1 MFGEKDQKVT
11 GEHLQ
16 REAYLYVRQSTIRQ
30 VHENAE
36 STERQY
42 ALQRRAIALGWE
54 SDRVQVIDCDLG
66 QSAAGNSDREGFK
79 RLVSE
84 VGMGRAGIVMGLEVS
99 RLARK
104 CSDWHRLLE
113 ICALTN
119 TLILD
124 EDGLYDPRTFN
135 DRLVLGLKGAM
146 SEAEIWV
153 IRSRLQGGILNKAQ
167 RGELKVPL
175 PTGLIYDEQ
184 DTVVLDPDA
193 QIQESIRVF
202 FDTFWRVGSAHST
215 VKAFRE
221 EGLTFP
227 RRIRHGPCKGTVV
240 WKPLTDGRVT
250 EVLHNPRYAGAFCYG
265 RRQITVTGDAGR
277 AVRVMPRE
285 EWIVLIPGAH
295 EGYISWEDYERIQKR
310 LEENAAAQPARRKRI
325 PREGPALLQGL
336 SVCGVCGRRM
346 DVRYH
351 HRRGSVQPD
360 YCCKGMGNVTA
371 MPPCQ
376 SIPGDN
382 IDKAIGELLLEVVS
396 PVALEVSLSV
406 QQEVE
411 KRFEEA
417 DALRRKHVERARY
430 EAESARHRYMKVD
443 PDNRLVADTLEGQWN
458 EKLREL
464 RAAEEEYKRQQ
475 EEEHLV
481 MDKEKK
487 DRVVALARDFPMLWR
502 DPKLPHRERKRMVGL
517 IIEDVTLVKGEE
529 VRVDVR
535 FKGGAT
541 RTLKVPRTLAAWETW
556 KTPPGVVVEIDRLL
570 DDHTQGEVAAI
581 LNERGFASGQGRT
594 FDGRRVGKT
603 QRAYRLKTRRARLRE
618 AGWLS
623 IKELADKLGICRS
636 AVRWRRA
643 HGRLPLDCRKVND
656 MGEFMYQLPAGEGT
670 RDAAHLSARS
680 EEV

>member
-1 MFGEKDQKVT
+1 MLSEGDQKVT
-11 GEHLQ
+11 GEHLH
-16 REAYLYVRQSTIRQ
+16 RDAYLYVRQSTIRQ
-30 VHENAE
+30 VCENTE

-54 SDRVQVIDCDLG
+54 RDRVHVIDCDLG
-66 QSAAGNSDREGFK
+66 KSAAGKSDREGFQT
-79 RLVSE
+79 LVSE

-99 RLARK
+99 RLART

-135 DRLVLGLKGAM
+135 DRLVLGLKGTM
-146 SEAEIWV
+146 SEAEIYV
-153 IRSRLQGGILNKAQ
+153 IRSRLQGGMLNKAR
-167 RGELKVPL
+167 RGELKVPV

-184 DTVVLDPDA
+184 DRVVLDPDKE
-193 QIQESIRVF
+193 IQEMIRVF
-202 FDTFWRVGSAHST
+202 FDTFWAVGSAHST

-221 EGLTFP
+221 EGLLFP
-227 RRIRHGPCKGTVV
+227 RRLRCGPRKGEVI
-240 WKPLTDGRVT
+240 WGPLTDSRVVQ
-250 EVLHNPRYAGAFCYG
+250 VLHNPRYAGAFCYG
-265 RRQITVTGDAGR
+265 RRQMTVGGDGGR
-277 AVRVMPRE
+277 AVKDMPRDQ
-285 EWIVLIPGAH
+285 WLVLIPGAH

-310 LEENAAAQPARRKRI
+310 LEENATGQPPRRKRV

-371 MPPCQ
+371 LPPCQ

-382 IDKAIGELLLEVVS
+382 VDKAISDLLLEVVT
-396 PVALEVSLSV
+396 PLALEVSLSV

-411 KRFEEA
+411 RRFEEA
-417 DALRRKHVERARY
+417 DAVRRKHVERAGY
-430 EAESARHRYMKVD
+430 EAERARHRYMKVD
-443 PDNRLVADTLEGQWN
+443 PDNRLVADTLEAQWN
-458 EKLREL
+458 EKLRAL
-464 RAAEEEYKRQQ
+464 REAEEEYKRQQ
-475 EEEHLV
+475 EEKHLV

-487 DRVVALARDFPMLWR
+487 DRIVALARDFPRLWR
-502 DPKLPHRERKRMVGL
+502 DPTLPHRERKRLVGL
-517 IIEDVTLVKGEE
+517 ILEDVTLVKGEN
-529 VRVDVR
+529 VRMDVR

-541 RTLKVPRTLAAWETW
+541 RTITVPRTLPSWEEW
-556 KTPPGVVVEIDRLL
+556 KTPPEVVAEIDRLL
-570 DDHTQGEVAAI
+570 DDHTPGEIAAI
-581 LNERGFASGQGRT
+581 LNERGFKSGMGRS
-594 FDGRRVGKT
+594 FDGRRVGKI
-603 QRAYRLKTRRARLRE
+603 QRARGLKSRRGRLKS
-618 AGWLS
+618 AGWLTA
-623 IKELADKLGICRS
+623 KQLATKLGMSSS

-643 HGRLPLDCRKVND
+643 HGRLEVGWCKAND
-656 MGEFMYQLPAGEGT
+656 MGQCLYEDPDGQNGENSRKLT
-670 RDAAHLSARS
+670 DST